1 MCGDGHCDLPGSWL
15 CAVVVTMICQ
25 GVGCVR

>member
-15 CAVVVTMICQ
+15 CAVMVTVICQ
-25 GVGCVR
+25 GVGCVW